1 MVTNPRITRVN
12 KRVFTQS
19 AVVRGLASTAYE
31 ERFLA
36 WGSKLLGG
44 EPLQNY
50 EIDLERIYN
59 IADVERRGVD
69 DAGTR

>member
-1 MVTNPRITRVN
+1 MAVHECPNPCHLER
-12 KRVFTQS
+12 S
-19 AVVRGLASTAYE
+19 ESLASTAYE

-36 WGSKLLGG
+36 WGSKLLEG